1 MIRRP
6 PRSTRTDTLFPYTT
20 LFRSRVADLH
30 PDRGGDSDEDELKSL
45 NQRYAAALDFH
56 RHYGRLPGAPPA
68 PSAQRRRDPV
78 EQSRRMSDAVAVG
91 TEPELGT
98 DTETETRRPSR
109 VVVYGLVLVTAL
121 LVWWLSRT
129 DAPLPGFPA
138 LGQATCRERGC
149 QDG

>member
-1 MIRRP
+1 MIAQTDCIVLYRELGVGPDCSVDGLRLAYRR
-6 PRSTRTDTLFPYTT
+6 RL
-20 LFRSRVADLH
+20 ADLH

-56 RHYGRLPGAPPA
+56 RHYGHLPGAPPA

-98 DTETETRRPSR
+98 EKETETRRPPR
-109 VVVYGLVLVTAL
+109 GAVYGIVLGKSGGAACGERVGHEGDI
-121 LVWWLSRT
+121 R
-129 DAPLPGFPA
+129 DAH
-138 LGQATCRERGC
+138 
-149 QDG
+149 

>member
-1 MIRRP
+1 MVSRTLSGINRWLNRAMIDQTDVIVLYRELGVGPDCSVDGLRLAYRRW
-6 PRSTRTDTLFPYTT
+6 
-20 LFRSRVADLH
+20 VADLH

-91 TEPELGT
+91 TAPEIGT
-98 DTETETRRPSR
+98 ATAKATRRPSR
-109 VVVYGLVLVTAL
+109 VGVEGHVV
-121 LVWWLSRT
+121 
-129 DAPLPGFPA
+129 
-138 LGQATCRERGC
+138 
-149 QDG
+149 